1 MAPSIAVTE
10 PSPNAAL
17 PVTFWVRGVGTALGG
32 GRLTVQSISDRQ
44 GVLQSQE
51 ISVNAQGVF
60 EVQVTISQNTPGRI
74 EVRSVPAGA
83 SASVPVIF
91 NSGTPASSNFRDL
104 PGGQCQI
111 FVPSNRVP
119 AFSNPDGAQVRTLA
133 SGSIPTVRWCAS
145 RANFGT

>member
-17 PVTFWVRGVGTALGG
+17 PVTFGVRGVGTALGG

-44 GVLQSQE
+44 GVLQS
-51 ISVNAQGVF
+51 QGVF